1 MSDSDRDDPPPPQ
14 SESGSENDAAP
25 PPPQDD
31 DDDDEEPPKDDEED
45 NSKKGGYEVSH
56 SPLRVSDARKKF
68 QFGGEEEEA
77 KPKSGPAKPA
87 GAPKAQ
93 NGKYKYADLKQ
104 PGSKLTKDQ
113 IDVTCREDYLS
124 REEFEQILECTPDEF
139 KKMPAWKKDQK
150 KKFVGLF

>member
-14 SESGSENDAAP
+14 SDSESEEGAP

-31 DDDDEEPPKDDEED
+31 DEEPPQDEED
-45 NSKKGGYEVSH
+45 DPKSKSTSGYEVSH

-68 QFGGEEEEA
+68 QSGGEEEES
-77 KPKSGPAKPA
+77 KPKPGGPAKPA
-87 GAPKAQ
+87 GAPKPQ

-124 REEFEQILECTPDEF
+124 KDEFSEVFECTVDEF
-139 KKMPAWKKDQK
+139 KKMPQWKRDQK
-150 KKFVGLF
+150 KKAVGLF